1 MSDNE
6 QKQGI
11 RARLDELQALDI
23 SDIGS
28 WSNFAYGFFAIIVFI
43 AIVGLGIYLKV
54 NDIRSHIETSKRQE
68 LTLKREFEEKQ
79 RKVANLDAYRE
90 QLDEMRR
97 SFAGLLRQLP
107 SKSEVASLLNDI
119 SQTRVAAGLEEELF
133 QPDVDQPREF
143 YAEMPNKIE
152 VVGKFHDIASF
163 VSRVSALPRIVTIHE
178 VNLQSHPEKTELL
191 RMSAVAKTYRYLEE
205 EEEEGQP

>member
-1 MSDNE
+1 MSDTEKKN
-6 QKQGI
+6 GL
-11 RARLDELQALDI
+11 RARLEELQGLDP

-28 WSNFAYGFFAIIVFI
+28 WSNFTYGFFAVIIFAVI
-43 AIVGLGIYLKV
+43 IGLGVYLKV
-54 NDIRSHIETSKRQE
+54 NEIRMLIETSERQE
-68 LTLKREFEEKQ
+68 ITLRKDFEEKQ
-79 RKVANLDAYRE
+79 RKVANLDAYRA

-107 SKSEVASLLNDI
+107 SQSEVASLLNDI

-152 VVGKFHDIASF
+152 VVGTFHDIASF
-163 VSRVSALPRIVTIHE
+163 VSRVSALPRIVTIHD
-178 VNLQSHPEKTELL
+178 VSLHTHPEKSELL

-205 EEEEGQP
+205 EEDRP